1 MSEHFGAWASGLLL
15 LSRWVG
21 LKMLALF
28 YLGELK
34 KGGGD
39 GRILRDFSCRGFT
52 LVWHDYI
59 CRG

>member
-28 YLGELK
+28 YLASVKGENY
-34 KGGGD
+34 GGK
-39 GRILRDFSCRGFT
+39 RQ
-52 LVWHDYI
+52 
-59 CRG
+59 